1 MAVSRTNWTFLD
13 YAGETGSTGVNATL
27 LSAANFAT
35 QATLRAALLAAI
47 EAVTNG
53 NLSKETVTASILET
67 GAAKPTDPESWK
79 SKRWL
84 VSAKDTNGNSVSFH
98 IVTAVPSVTYLS
110 PGTNQMD
117 LTSTEGAALVSAIE
131 AYARSNDGEAITV
144 QEITFVDK

>member
-1 MAVSRTNWTFLD
+1 MAVSKTTWSFLD
-13 YAGETGSTGVNATL
+13 YSGETGTTGVNATL

-47 EAVTNG
+47 QAVTG
-53 NLSKETVTASILET
+53 GVLEKETVTASIDKT
-67 GAAKPTDPESWK
+67 GDPKPTNPEVWK

-84 VSAKDTNGNSVSFH
+84 VSASDTNGNPVSFH
-98 IVTAVPSVTYLS
+98 IVTAIPSVDYLS

-131 AYARSNDGEAITV
+131 AYARSNDGEAILV
-144 QEITFVDK
+144 NEIVFVDK